1 MGLKTV
7 ICNVPLRSEDAR
19 TIYPPLGA
27 MFITQALQSA
37 HYDAAFYDIN
47 YFRPSFEEIRD
58 YFLRNRPDVIGISA
72 TVSTSYAYLKK
83 LSALIKEVLPHSII
97 IVGGAITASSDI
109 VLRFTKA
116 DICVTG
122 EGDRVIVHL
131 LDYFSKYGLVKTDEE
146 LKKVLGICF
155 LNQKGD
161 PREGEMVFTGY
172 EMQIPANE
180 IPDPD
185 YEILKK
191 YSELDGY
198 IIDPKY
204 YPQFKYDQRI
214 LEKKRKGKK
223 MATVVTSRGCIA
235 RCTFCHRWQK
245 GLRILPVDRVISHIQ
260 YLMERHDVGFISFGD
275 EDFGASEKWVDEF
288 VEKIAELDI
297 LYRIGAIR
305 VDHVALPVLKK
316 YRESGCVAIHYGME
330 SGSDRILSVMEK
342 RATVRE
348 NYDAAIAT
356 FQAGLQT
363 VPAAVVGMP
372 GETYETMEETARFLQ
387 EITEFYPYDPVI
399 SPNLLVALPGTPVY
413 EYARLKGFLGK
424 TLEEE
429 EKYLIRI
436 SDHGGGSYVHF
447 NFTDYPYFV
456 VQSWVRCLII
466 SVLYN
471 YYKKNNLLTLSNGM
485 FVVSLFQFFLGIRR
499 GHSFSCSLMSH
510 PFFYRFRYVLTLIQV
525 MIVNFKEC
533 DTKLFLERCVELL
546 VWPFKRKAFTK
557 YISLRQFMNE
567 RTSGLQEIK
576 ANLTNPMQLRL
587 GR

>member
-1 MGLKTV
+1 MGIKIV

-19 TIYPPLGA
+19 TTYPPLGA
-27 MFITQALQSA
+27 MFITQALKSGG
-37 HYDAAFYDIN
+37 YNPLFYDIN
-47 YFRPSFEEIRD
+47 YFRPTFSEVRD
-58 YFLRNRPDVIGISA
+58 YFLRHRPDVIGISA
-72 TVSTSYAYLKK
+72 TVSTTYAYVKK
-83 LSALIKEVLPHSII
+83 LSLLIKEILPHSMIV
-97 IVGGAITASSDI
+97 VGGAITASSDI
-109 VLRFTKA
+109 ILKFTKV

-122 EGDRVIVHL
+122 EGEQVIVHL
-131 LDYFSKYGLVKTDEE
+131 LDYFSKQGLVKIDEE

-155 LNQKGD
+155 LNQTAD
-161 PREGEMVFTGY
+161 MVFTGY
-172 EMQIPANE
+172 EIQIPAHE

-185 YEILKK
+185 YEILREH
-191 YSELDGY
+191 SELNGY

-204 YPQFKYDQRI
+204 YPQFKYDRRVN
-214 LEKKRKGKK
+214 EVKRQGKK

-245 GLRILPVDRVISHIQ
+245 GLRILPVDRVIDHIKF
-260 YLMERHDVGFISFGD
+260 LMERHDVGFISFGD
-275 EDFGASEKWVDEF
+275 EDFGASQKWVDEF
-288 VEKIAELDI
+288 VEKISTLDI

-305 VDHVALPVLKK
+305 VDHVDLPVLKK
-316 YRESGCVAIHYGME
+316 YQESGCVAIHYGME

-342 RATVRE
+342 RATVQMNR
-348 NYDAAIAT
+348 DAAIKT

-372 GETYETMEETARFLQ
+372 GETYGTIEETARFLQ
-387 EITEFYPYDPVI
+387 DITEFYPYDPLI

-413 EYARLKGFLGK
+413 EYARLKGFLGQK
-424 TLEEE
+424 PQDE

-436 SDHGGGSYVHF
+436 SDHGGESPVQF
-447 NFTDYPYFV
+447 NFTDTPYFA
-456 VQSWVRCLII
+456 VQSWVRCLVI

-471 YYKKNNLLTLSNGM
+471 YYKKNNLPTLSNGM
-485 FVVSLFQFFLGIRR
+485 FIVSLFQFFLGVRR

-510 PFFYRFRYVLTLIQV
+510 PLFYRFRYVLTLIQV

-546 VWPFKRKAFTK
+546 AWPFKRKAFTK

-567 RTSGLQEIK
+567 RTANLQEIK
-576 ANLTNPMQLRL
+576 ANLKNPLQLRL